1 MPRAVV
7 ITCRASMR
15 IVHLKPDGNKQ
26 LRFGSKKGKYNQATN
41 KMNPYFIKPRYDSG
55 GFAGIPT
62 RIENAFASENYDAVV
77 LFLIDGFGWRF
88 FERFQD
94 APFIQRIAKHGSIEK
109 LTSQF
114 PSTTAAHLTT
124 IHTGLPVGQSGV
136 FEWYYYEPLLDQV
149 IAPLLFS
156 FSGTKERDTLKPTKI
171 NPTLLYPKTTFYP
184 RLKQMGVTPYVFGM
198 REYTPSTFSN
208 VVMSG
213 AELRRFNTLSEAL
226 VNLGALIEK
235 QTGPA
240 YVHLYFDKI
249 DSISHEYGPNAPQT
263 EAEIETFLLMMEH
276 YFERTFKGKKR
287 VLFLM
292 TADHGQVEIDPKT
305 TIYLNTDSRFAGVER
320 FLKSNRNDQLLVPAG
335 SARDLFLYIKDDL
348 VEDAQGFLSSRLE
361 GKADIVKTESLINDG
376 YFGPEISSRFRERVA
391 NLVVLPYRYE
401 SVWWYEKNKFE
412 QRFYGHHGG
421 LTSQEMETILYS
433 CET

>member
-1 MPRAVV
+1 
-7 ITCRASMR
+7 
-15 IVHLKPDGNKQ
+15 
-26 LRFGSKKGKYNQATN
+26 
-41 KMNPYFIKPRYDSG
+41 MNPHFIRPRYDSG

-62 RIENAFASENYDAVV
+62 RIENAFASGNYDAVV

-94 APFIQRIAKHGSIEK
+94 VPFIQRIAEHGSIEK

-124 IHTGLPVGQSGV
+124 IHTGSPVGQSGV
-136 FEWYYYEPLLDQV
+136 FEWYYYEPLLDQI

-156 FSGTKERDTLKPTKI
+156 FSGTRERDTLKPTNI
-171 NPTLLYPKTTFYP
+171 DPSLLYPKTTFYP
-184 RLKQMGVTPYVFGM
+184 QLSKMGVTPYVFGM

-263 EAEIETFLLMMEH
+263 EAEIETFLLIMEH
-276 YFERTFKGKKR
+276 YFGRIFKGKKR

-305 TIYLNTDSRFAGVER
+305 TIYLNTDLRFAGVER
-320 FLKSNRNDQLLVPAG
+320 FLKSNRNGQLLVPAG
-335 SARDLFLYIKDDL
+335 SARDMFLYINDELLD
-348 VEDAQGFLSSRLE
+348 EGQAFLASRLE
-361 GKADIVKTESLINDG
+361 GRAVVMKTEFLANEG
-376 YFGPEISSRFRERVA
+376 YFGPEISSRFRERVG
-391 NLVVLPYRYE
+391 NLVILPYRYE

-421 LTSQEMETILYS
+421 LTPQEMETILYS
-433 CET
+433 YET